1 MNERPSY
8 VKRLSSH
15 EDDLFVFLADVLEFQ
30 ASTKVSMAMDVQ
42 RNSAASPSSENG
54 GFTRENF
61 ADIDYTNQLAMTM
74 AEFRKTGQLCDV
86 IISTEG
92 ETFQAHKIVL
102 AASSSFFQSLFTVD
116 MSEKHKQTIKMDN
129 IDPAT
134 MTHVLD
140 YIYTGSIIYPSS
152 DDARELYLAA
162 DYLILPGLKNK
173 AVQIMVEDLSAENCL
188 RTLVWSHKFSSRAL
202 FTHTFRFILD
212 NFNSVSRSTD
222 FVKLPAR
229 ELRLLLA
236 SNNLRVA
243 DEEVVYEALKR
254 WCEAKPDERWSQFA
268 ELFKLIK
275 IEHLSNYYI
284 ENTIQEDVLTLP
296 DEETRFEMLEA
307 ITEYTVSESS
317 QSPIINPHQP
327 PRRHIAM
334 VTCVLTP
341 DVYAY
346 IPTSKEWLEMAAVP
360 TPRIFSSSAIFNGLV
375 YSVGGLAGCGDSSN
389 VVECFDPSANS
400 WLAKASLP
408 VPTRAAA
415 VAVLDGFLYVVGGRS
430 NSARF
435 NIVQRYDLCKDN
447 WTLVTSLHEE
457 RSGAALVSCHG
468 NLYAIGGRK
477 DENTFLRSVE
487 CYSPDQNTWSLA
499 TPMCVARASSAAAYI
514 RGTIYVIGG
523 VRSPGVSHNSCEAYD
538 TTLNQWSMIS
548 SNLVPRSYA
557 GIAAFETSLL
567 VCGGEDSGNFH
578 DTVESYDIENDRW
591 EIVDKMPRVEKF
603 VDCCAMFMS
612 RDLLPIFPSVKC

>member
-1 MNERPSY
+1 
-8 VKRLSSH
+8 
-15 EDDLFVFLADVLEFQ
+15 
-30 ASTKVSMAMDVQ
+30 MAMEVRRDPTT
-42 RNSAASPSSENG
+42 SPSSEHR
-54 GFTRENF
+54 GFPRENVG
-61 ADIDYTNQLAMTM
+61 DMEYTNQLAATM

-86 IISTEG
+86 VISTQG

-116 MSEKHKQTIKMDN
+116 MSEKHEQTIKMDN
-129 IDPAT
+129 IDSLT
-134 MTHVLD
+134 MARVLD
-140 YIYTGSIIYPSS
+140 YIYTGSLIYPNCE
-152 DDARELYLAA
+152 DAKELYLAA

-173 AVQIMVEDLSAENCL
+173 AVEIMVEALSAESCL

-212 NFNSVSRSTD
+212 NFNSVSRSAD

-243 DEEVVYEALKR
+243 DEEIVYEALKR
-254 WCEAKPDERWSQFA
+254 WYDVKPDERWSEFA
-268 ELFKLIK
+268 QLFKLIK
-275 IEHLSNYYI
+275 LEHLSSYYI
-284 ENTIQEDVLTLP
+284 ENTIQEDVLSLP
-296 DEETRFEMLEA
+296 DEEIRFEILET
-307 ITEYTVSESS
+307 ITEYTVPVSSES
-317 QSPIINPHQP
+317 PAINPLQP

-346 IPTSKEWLEMAAVP
+346 IPTSSDWLEMAPVP

-375 YSVGGLAGCGDSSN
+375 YSVGGLAGSGDSSN

-400 WLAKASLP
+400 WLPKASLP

-415 VAVLDGFLYVVGGRS
+415 VTVLDGFLYVVGGRS

-435 NIVQRYDLCKDN
+435 NIVQRYDPFKDN

-457 RSGAALVSCHG
+457 RSGAALVGCHD

-487 CYSPDQNTWSLA
+487 CYSPSQNTWSLT
-499 TPMCVARASSAAAYI
+499 TPMCVARASSAAAHI
-514 RGTIYVIGG
+514 RGKIYVIGG

-538 TTLNQWSMIS
+538 TTLDQWSMIS
-548 SNLVPRSYA
+548 NNLVPRSYA

-567 VCGGEDSGNFH
+567 ICGGEDSGNFH
-578 DTVESYDIENDRW
+578 DTVESYDVKNDRW
-591 EIVDKMPRVEKF
+591 EIIDKMPRAEKF

-612 RDLLPIFPSVKC
+612 KDLLPVFPNVKS

>member
-1 MNERPSY
+1 
-8 VKRLSSH
+8 
-15 EDDLFVFLADVLEFQ
+15 
-30 ASTKVSMAMDVQ
+30 MDV
-42 RNSAASPSSENG
+42 RGNSPISPSSENRA
-54 GFTRENF
+54 FTRENLG
-61 ADIDYTNQLAMTM
+61 DIDYTSQLAATM

-92 ETFQAHKIVL
+92 RTFQAHKIVL

-116 MSEKHKQTIKMDN
+116 MSERNKQTIKMDN
-129 IDPAT
+129 IDPPT
-134 MTHVLD
+134 MSRVLD
-140 YIYTGSIIYPSS
+140 YVYTGALTYPNP
-152 DDARELYLAA
+152 DDARDLYLAA
-162 DYLILPGLKNK
+162 DYLILPGLKHK
-173 AVQIMVEDLSAENCL
+173 AVEIMVEALSAENCL

-212 NFNSVSRSTD
+212 NFNSVSRSAD

-229 ELRLLLA
+229 ELQLLLA

-243 DEEVVYEALKR
+243 DEEIVYEALKR
-254 WCEAKPDERWSQFA
+254 WCEGKSDERWSQFA
-268 ELFKLIK
+268 DLFKLIK
-275 IEHLSNYYI
+275 LEHLSSYYI
-284 ENTIQEDVLTLP
+284 ETTIQEDVLGLP
-296 DEETRFEMLEA
+296 DEEIRFEILET
-307 ITEYTVSESS
+307 ITEYTVSENSEL
-317 QSPIINPHQP
+317 PTINLLQP

-346 IPTSKEWLEMAAVP
+346 IPTSKEWLEMAPVP
-360 TPRIFSSSAIFNGLV
+360 TPRISSSSAIFNGLV
-375 YSVGGLAGCGDSSN
+375 YNVGGLATCGDSSN
-389 VVECFDPSANS
+389 VMECFDPSANS
-400 WLAKASLP
+400 WLSKASLP

-415 VAVLDGFLYVVGGRS
+415 VSVLDGFLYVVGGRS

-435 NIVQRYDLCKDN
+435 NIVQRYDPCKDN

-457 RSGAALVSCHG
+457 RSGASLVSCHG

-477 DENTFLRSVE
+477 DENTFLSSVE
-487 CYSPDQNTWSLA
+487 CYSPAQNTWSLT

-514 RGTIYVIGG
+514 RGKIYVIGG

-538 TTLNQWSMIS
+538 TTLDQWSMIS

-567 VCGGEDSGNFH
+567 VCGGEDSDNFY
-578 DTVESYDIENDRW
+578 DTVECYDVEKDRW
-591 EIVDKMPRVEKF
+591 EIVDKLPRVEKF
-603 VDCCAMFMS
+603 VDCCPMFMS
-612 RDLLPIFPSVKC
+612 KDLLPIFPRAKC

>member
-1 MNERPSY
+1 M
-8 VKRLSSH
+8 
-15 EDDLFVFLADVLEFQ
+15 
-30 ASTKVSMAMDVQ
+30 TMDVQ
-42 RNSAASPSSENG
+42 GNSPISPSSENRA
-54 GFTRENF
+54 FTRENLG
-61 ADIDYTNQLAMTM
+61 DIDYTSQLAATM

-92 ETFQAHKIVL
+92 RTFQAHKIVL

-116 MSEKHKQTIKMDN
+116 MSERNKQTIKMDN
-129 IDPAT
+129 IDPPT
-134 MTHVLD
+134 MNRVLD
-140 YIYTGSIIYPSS
+140 YVYTGALTYPNP

-162 DYLILPGLKNK
+162 DYLILPGLKHK
-173 AVQIMVEDLSAENCL
+173 AVEIMVEALSAENCL

-212 NFNSVSRSTD
+212 NFNSVSRSAD

-229 ELRLLLA
+229 ELKLLLA

-243 DEEVVYEALKR
+243 DEEIVYEALKR
-254 WCEAKPDERWSQFA
+254 WCEGKSDERWSQFA
-268 ELFKLIK
+268 DLFKLIK
-275 IEHLSNYYI
+275 LEHLSSYYI
-284 ENTIQEDVLTLP
+284 ETTIQEDVLALP
-296 DEETRFEMLEA
+296 DEELRFEILET
-307 ITEYTVSESS
+307 ITEYTVSENSEL
-317 QSPIINPHQP
+317 PTINLLQP

-346 IPTSKEWLEMAAVP
+346 IPTSKEWLEMAPVP
-360 TPRIFSSSAIFNGLV
+360 TPRISSSSAIFNGLV
-375 YSVGGLAGCGDSSN
+375 YNVGGLATCGDSSN
-389 VVECFDPSANS
+389 VMECFDPSANS
-400 WLAKASLP
+400 WLSKASLP

-415 VAVLDGFLYVVGGRS
+415 VSVLDGFLYVVGGRS

-435 NIVQRYDLCKDN
+435 NIVQRYDPCKDN

-457 RSGAALVSCHG
+457 RSGASLVSCHG

-477 DENTFLRSVE
+477 DENTFLSSVE
-487 CYSPDQNTWSLA
+487 CYSPAQNTWSLT

-514 RGTIYVIGG
+514 RGKIYVIGG

-538 TTLNQWSMIS
+538 TTLDQWSMIS

-567 VCGGEDSGNFH
+567 VCGGEDSDNFY
-578 DTVESYDIENDRW
+578 DTVECYDVEKDRW
-591 EIVDKMPRVEKF
+591 EIVDKLPRVEKF
-603 VDCCAMFMS
+603 VDCCPMFMS
-612 RDLLPIFPSVKC
+612 KDLLPIFPRAKC

>member
-1 MNERPSY
+1 
-8 VKRLSSH
+8 
-15 EDDLFVFLADVLEFQ
+15 
-30 ASTKVSMAMDVQ
+30 MAMEVRRDPTT
-42 RNSAASPSSENG
+42 SPSSEHR
-54 GFTRENF
+54 GFPRENF
-61 ADIDYTNQLAMTM
+61 GDMEYTNQLAATM

-86 IISTEG
+86 VVSTQG

-102 AASSSFFQSLFTVD
+102 AASSSFFRSLFTVD
-116 MSEKHKQTIKMDN
+116 MSEKHEQTIKMDN
-129 IDPAT
+129 IDSLT
-134 MTHVLD
+134 MARVLD
-140 YIYTGSIIYPSS
+140 YIYTGSLIYPNCE
-152 DDARELYLAA
+152 DAKELYLAA

-173 AVQIMVEDLSAENCL
+173 AVEIMVEALSAESCL

-212 NFNSVSRSTD
+212 NFNSVSRSAD

-243 DEEVVYEALKR
+243 DEEIVYEALKR
-254 WCEAKPDERWSQFA
+254 WYDVKPYERWSEFA
-268 ELFKLIK
+268 QLFKLIK
-275 IEHLSNYYI
+275 LEHLSGYYI

-296 DEETRFEMLEA
+296 DEEIRFEILET
-307 ITEYTVSESS
+307 ITEYTVPVSSES
-317 QSPIINPHQP
+317 PAINPLQP

-346 IPTSKEWLEMAAVP
+346 IPTSREWLEMAPVP

-375 YSVGGLAGCGDSSN
+375 YSVGGLAGSGDSSN
-389 VVECFDPSANS
+389 VVECFDPSANA
-400 WLAKASLP
+400 WLPKASLP

-415 VAVLDGFLYVVGGRS
+415 VTVLDGFLYVVGGRS

-435 NIVQRYDLCKDN
+435 NIVQRYDPFKDN

-457 RSGAALVSCHG
+457 RSGAALVGCHD

-487 CYSPDQNTWSLA
+487 CYSPSQNTWSLT
-499 TPMCVARASSAAAYI
+499 TPMSVARASSAAAHI
-514 RGTIYVIGG
+514 RGKIYVIGG

-538 TTLNQWSMIS
+538 TTLDQWSMIS
-548 SNLVPRSYA
+548 NNLVPRSYA

-567 VCGGEDSGNFH
+567 ICGGEDSGNFH
-578 DTVESYDIENDRW
+578 DTVESYDVKNDRW
-591 EIVDKMPRVEKF
+591 EIIDKMPRAEKF

-612 RDLLPIFPSVKC
+612 KDLLPVFPNVKS

>member
-1 MNERPSY
+1 
-8 VKRLSSH
+8 
-15 EDDLFVFLADVLEFQ
+15 
-30 ASTKVSMAMDVQ
+30 MDV
-42 RNSAASPSSENG
+42 RGNSPISPSSENRA
-54 GFTRENF
+54 FTRENLG
-61 ADIDYTNQLAMTM
+61 DIDYTSQLAATM

-92 ETFQAHKIVL
+92 RTFQAHKIVL

-116 MSEKHKQTIKMDN
+116 MSERNKQTIKMDN
-129 IDPAT
+129 IDPPT
-134 MTHVLD
+134 MSRVLD
-140 YIYTGSIIYPSS
+140 YVYTGALTYPNP
-152 DDARELYLAA
+152 DDARDLYLAA
-162 DYLILPGLKNK
+162 DYLILPGLKHK
-173 AVQIMVEDLSAENCL
+173 AVEIMVEALSAENCL

-212 NFNSVSRSTD
+212 NFNSVSRTAD

-229 ELRLLLA
+229 ELKLLLA

-243 DEEVVYEALKR
+243 DEEIVYEALKR
-254 WCEAKPDERWSQFA
+254 WCEGKSDERWSQFA
-268 ELFKLIK
+268 DLFKLIK
-275 IEHLSNYYI
+275 LEHLSSYYI
-284 ENTIQEDVLTLP
+284 ETTIQEDVLALP
-296 DEETRFEMLEA
+296 DEELRFEILET
-307 ITEYTVSESS
+307 ITEYTVSENSEL
-317 QSPIINPHQP
+317 PTINLLQP

-346 IPTSKEWLEMAAVP
+346 IPTSKEWLEMAPVP
-360 TPRIFSSSAIFNGLV
+360 TPRISSSSAIFNGLV
-375 YSVGGLAGCGDSSN
+375 YNVGGLAACGDSSN
-389 VVECFDPSANS
+389 LMECFDPSANS
-400 WLAKASLP
+400 WLSKASLP

-415 VAVLDGFLYVVGGRS
+415 VSVLDGFLYVVGGRS

-435 NIVQRYDLCKDN
+435 NIVQRYDPCKDN

-457 RSGAALVSCHG
+457 RSGASLVSCHG

-477 DENTFLRSVE
+477 DENTFLSSVE
-487 CYSPDQNTWSLA
+487 CYSPAQNTWSLT

-514 RGTIYVIGG
+514 RGKIYVIGG

-538 TTLNQWSMIS
+538 TTLDQWSMIS

-567 VCGGEDSGNFH
+567 VCGGEDSGNFY
-578 DTVESYDIENDRW
+578 DTVECYDVEKDRW

-603 VDCCAMFMS
+603 VDCCPMFMS
-612 RDLLPIFPSVKC
+612 KDLLPIFPSAKC

>member
-1 MNERPSY
+1 MTT
-8 VKRLSSH
+8 
-15 EDDLFVFLADVLEFQ
+15 DV
-30 ASTKVSMAMDVQ
+30 
-42 RNSAASPSSENG
+42 RGNSPISPSSENRA
-54 GFTRENF
+54 FTRENLG
-61 ADIDYTNQLAMTM
+61 DIDYTSQLAATM

-92 ETFQAHKIVL
+92 RTFQAHKIVL

-116 MSEKHKQTIKMDN
+116 MSERNKQTIKMDN
-129 IDPAT
+129 IDPPT
-134 MTHVLD
+134 MNRVLD
-140 YIYTGSIIYPSS
+140 YVYTGALTYPNP

-162 DYLILPGLKNK
+162 DYLILPGLKHK
-173 AVQIMVEDLSAENCL
+173 AVEIMVEALSAENCL

-212 NFNSVSRSTD
+212 NFNSVSRSAD

-229 ELRLLLA
+229 ELKLLLA

-243 DEEVVYEALKR
+243 DEEIVYEALKR
-254 WCEAKPDERWSQFA
+254 WCESKSDERWSQFA
-268 ELFKLIK
+268 DLFKLIK
-275 IEHLSNYYI
+275 LEHLSSYYI
-284 ENTIQEDVLTLP
+284 ETTIQEDVLALP
-296 DEETRFEMLEA
+296 DEELRFEILET
-307 ITEYTVSESS
+307 ITEYTVSENSEL
-317 QSPIINPHQP
+317 PTINLLQP

-346 IPTSKEWLEMAAVP
+346 IPTSKEWLEMAPVP
-360 TPRIFSSSAIFNGLV
+360 TPRISSSSAIFNGLV
-375 YSVGGLAGCGDSSN
+375 YNVGGLATCGDSSN
-389 VVECFDPSANS
+389 VMECFDPSANS
-400 WLAKASLP
+400 WLSKASLP

-415 VAVLDGFLYVVGGRS
+415 VSVLDGFLYVVGGRS

-435 NIVQRYDLCKDN
+435 NIVQRYDPCKDN

-457 RSGAALVSCHG
+457 RSGASLISCHG

-477 DENTFLRSVE
+477 DENTFLSSVE
-487 CYSPDQNTWSLA
+487 CYSPAQNTWSLT

-514 RGTIYVIGG
+514 RGKIYVIGG

-538 TTLNQWSMIS
+538 TTLDQWSMIS

-567 VCGGEDSGNFH
+567 VCGGEDSDNFY
-578 DTVESYDIENDRW
+578 DTVECYDVEKDRW
-591 EIVDKMPRVEKF
+591 EIVDKLPRVEKF
-603 VDCCAMFMS
+603 VDCCPMFMS
-612 RDLLPIFPSVKC
+612 KDLLPIFPRAKC

>member
-1 MNERPSY
+1 
-8 VKRLSSH
+8 
-15 EDDLFVFLADVLEFQ
+15 
-30 ASTKVSMAMDVQ
+30 MDVQ
-42 RNSAASPSSENG
+42 GNSPISPSSENRA
-54 GFTRENF
+54 FTRENLG
-61 ADIDYTNQLAMTM
+61 DIDYTSQLAATM

-92 ETFQAHKIVL
+92 RTFQAHKIVL

-116 MSEKHKQTIKMDN
+116 MSERNKQTIKMDN
-129 IDPAT
+129 IDPPT
-134 MTHVLD
+134 MNRVLD
-140 YIYTGSIIYPSS
+140 YVYTGALTYPNP

-162 DYLILPGLKNK
+162 DYLILPGLKHK
-173 AVQIMVEDLSAENCL
+173 AVEIMVEALSAENCL

-212 NFNSVSRSTD
+212 NFNSVSRSAD

-229 ELRLLLA
+229 ELKLLLA

-243 DEEVVYEALKR
+243 DEEIVYEALKR
-254 WCEAKPDERWSQFA
+254 WCEGKSDERWSQFA
-268 ELFKLIK
+268 DLFKLIK
-275 IEHLSNYYI
+275 LEHLSSYYI
-284 ENTIQEDVLTLP
+284 ETTIQEDVLALP
-296 DEETRFEMLEA
+296 DEELRFEILET
-307 ITEYTVSESS
+307 ITEYTVSENSEL
-317 QSPIINPHQP
+317 PTINLLQP

-346 IPTSKEWLEMAAVP
+346 IPTSKEWLEMAPVP
-360 TPRIFSSSAIFNGLV
+360 TPRISSSSAIFNGLV
-375 YSVGGLAGCGDSSN
+375 YNVGGLATCGDSSN
-389 VVECFDPSANS
+389 VMECFDPSANS
-400 WLAKASLP
+400 WLSKASLP

-415 VAVLDGFLYVVGGRS
+415 VSVLDGFLYVVGGRS

-435 NIVQRYDLCKDN
+435 NIVQRYDPCKDN

-457 RSGAALVSCHG
+457 RSGASLVSCHG

-477 DENTFLRSVE
+477 DENTFLSSVE
-487 CYSPDQNTWSLA
+487 CYSPAQNTWSLT

-514 RGTIYVIGG
+514 RGKIYVIGG

-538 TTLNQWSMIS
+538 TTLDQWSMIS

-567 VCGGEDSGNFH
+567 VCGGEDSDNFY
-578 DTVESYDIENDRW
+578 DTVECYDVEKDRW
-591 EIVDKMPRVEKF
+591 EIVDKLPRVEKF
-603 VDCCAMFMS
+603 VDCCPMFMS
-612 RDLLPIFPSVKC
+612 KDLLPIFPRAKC

>member
-1 MNERPSY
+1 
-8 VKRLSSH
+8 
-15 EDDLFVFLADVLEFQ
+15 
-30 ASTKVSMAMDVQ
+30 
-42 RNSAASPSSENG
+42 
-54 GFTRENF
+54 
-61 ADIDYTNQLAMTM
+61 M

-92 ETFQAHKIVL
+92 RTFQAHKIVL

-116 MSEKHKQTIKMDN
+116 MSERNKQTIKMDN
-129 IDPAT
+129 IDPPT
-134 MTHVLD
+134 MNRVLD
-140 YIYTGSIIYPSS
+140 YVYTGALTYPNP

-162 DYLILPGLKNK
+162 DYLILPGLKHK
-173 AVQIMVEDLSAENCL
+173 AVEIMVEALSAENCL

-212 NFNSVSRSTD
+212 NFNSVSRSAD

-229 ELRLLLA
+229 ELQLLLA

-243 DEEVVYEALKR
+243 DEEIVYEALKR
-254 WCEAKPDERWSQFA
+254 WCEGKSDERWSQFA
-268 ELFKLIK
+268 DLFKLIK
-275 IEHLSNYYI
+275 LEHLSSYYI
-284 ENTIQEDVLTLP
+284 ETTIQEDVLALP
-296 DEETRFEMLEA
+296 DEELRFEILET
-307 ITEYTVSESS
+307 ITEYTVSENSEL
-317 QSPIINPHQP
+317 PTINLLQP

-346 IPTSKEWLEMAAVP
+346 IPTSKEWLEMAPVP
-360 TPRIFSSSAIFNGLV
+360 TPRISSSSAIFNGLV
-375 YSVGGLAGCGDSSN
+375 YNVGGLATCGDSSN
-389 VVECFDPSANS
+389 VMECFDPSANS
-400 WLAKASLP
+400 WLSKASLP

-415 VAVLDGFLYVVGGRS
+415 VSVLDGFLYVVGGRS

-435 NIVQRYDLCKDN
+435 NIVQRYDPCKDN

-457 RSGAALVSCHG
+457 RSGASLISCHG

-477 DENTFLRSVE
+477 DENTFLSSVE
-487 CYSPDQNTWSLA
+487 CYSPAQNTWSLT

-514 RGTIYVIGG
+514 RGKIYVIGG

-538 TTLNQWSMIS
+538 TTLDQWSMIS

-567 VCGGEDSGNFH
+567 VCGGEDSDNFY
-578 DTVESYDIENDRW
+578 DTVECYDVEKDRW
-591 EIVDKMPRVEKF
+591 EIVDKLPRVEKF
-603 VDCCAMFMS
+603 VDCCPMFMS
-612 RDLLPIFPSVKC
+612 KDLLPIFPRAKC

>member
-1 MNERPSY
+1 
-8 VKRLSSH
+8 
-15 EDDLFVFLADVLEFQ
+15 
-30 ASTKVSMAMDVQ
+30 MAMDVEQ
-42 RNSAASPSSENG
+42 NSITSPGSESRG
-54 GFTRENF
+54 LTRENLG
-61 ADIDYTNQLAMTM
+61 DVEYTNQLASTM

-86 IISTEG
+86 IVSTEG
-92 ETFQAHKIVL
+92 RAFQAHKIVL

-129 IDPAT
+129 IDSAT
-134 MTHVLD
+134 MNRVLN
-140 YIYTGSIIYPSS
+140 YIYTGCIIHPNSE
-152 DDARELYLAA
+152 DAKELYLAA

-173 AVQIMVEDLSAENCL
+173 AVEIMVEALSAESCL

-202 FTHTFRFILD
+202 FAHTFRFILD
-212 NFNSVSRSTD
+212 NFNNVSRSTD
-222 FVKLPAR
+222 FVKMPAR
-229 ELRLLLA
+229 ELGLLLA

-243 DEEVVYEALKR
+243 DEEIVYDALKR
-254 WCEAKPDERWSQFA
+254 WYDGKPKERWKEFS

-275 IEHLSNYYI
+275 LQHLSSYYI
-284 ENTIQEDVLTLP
+284 ENTIQEDVLALP
-296 DEETRFEMLEA
+296 DEEIRFEILEA
-307 ITEYTVSESS
+307 ITEYTVAVNSES
-317 QSPIINPHQP
+317 PTINPLQP

-346 IPTSKEWLEMAAVP
+346 IPTSKEWLEMAPVP
-360 TPRIFSSSAIFNGLV
+360 TPRIFSSSAIFNGLI
-375 YSVGGLAGCGDSSN
+375 YSVGGLAGSEDSSN

-400 WLAKASLP
+400 WLPKASLP

-415 VAVLDGFLYVVGGRS
+415 MTVLDGYLYVVGGRS

-435 NIVQRYDLCKDN
+435 NIVQRYDPFKDN

-487 CYSPDQNTWSLA
+487 CYSASQNTWSLT
-499 TPMCVARASSAAAYI
+499 TPMCVARASSAAAYLQ
-514 RGTIYVIGG
+514 GKIYVIGG

-538 TTLNQWSMIS
+538 TTLDQWSMIS
-548 SNLVPRSYA
+548 NNLVPRSYA

-578 DTVESYDIENDRW
+578 DTVESYDVKNDRW
-591 EIVDKMPRVEKF
+591 EIIDKMPRAEKF

-612 RDLLPIFPSVKC
+612 KDLLPVFPSVKC

>member
-1 MNERPSY
+1 ME
-8 VKRLSSH
+8 
-15 EDDLFVFLADVLEFQ
+15 
-30 ASTKVSMAMDVQ
+30 
-42 RNSAASPSSENG
+42 
-54 GFTRENF
+54 
-61 ADIDYTNQLAMTM
+61 YTNQLAATM

-86 IISTEG
+86 VVSTQG

-102 AASSSFFQSLFTVD
+102 AASSSFFRSLFTVD
-116 MSEKHKQTIKMDN
+116 MSEKHEQTIKMDN
-129 IDPAT
+129 IDSLT
-134 MTHVLD
+134 MARVLD
-140 YIYTGSIIYPSS
+140 YIYTGSLIYPNCE
-152 DDARELYLAA
+152 DAKELYLAA

-173 AVQIMVEDLSAENCL
+173 AVEIMVEALSAESCL

-212 NFNSVSRSTD
+212 NFNSVSRSAD

-243 DEEVVYEALKR
+243 DEEIVYEALKR
-254 WCEAKPDERWSQFA
+254 WYDVKPYERWSEFA
-268 ELFKLIK
+268 QLFKLIK
-275 IEHLSNYYI
+275 LEHLSGYYI

-296 DEETRFEMLEA
+296 DEEIRFEILET
-307 ITEYTVSESS
+307 ITEYTVPVSSES
-317 QSPIINPHQP
+317 PAINPLQP

-346 IPTSKEWLEMAAVP
+346 IPTSREWLEMAPVP

-375 YSVGGLAGCGDSSN
+375 YSVGGLAGSGDSSN
-389 VVECFDPSANS
+389 VVECFDPSANA
-400 WLAKASLP
+400 WLPKASLP

-415 VAVLDGFLYVVGGRS
+415 VTVLDGFLYVVGGRS

-435 NIVQRYDLCKDN
+435 NIVQRYDPFKDN

-457 RSGAALVSCHG
+457 RSGAALVGCHD

-487 CYSPDQNTWSLA
+487 CYSPSQNTWSLT
-499 TPMCVARASSAAAYI
+499 TPMSVARASSAAAHI
-514 RGTIYVIGG
+514 RGKIYVIGG

-538 TTLNQWSMIS
+538 TTLDQWSMIS
-548 SNLVPRSYA
+548 NNLVPRSYA

-567 VCGGEDSGNFH
+567 ICGGEDSGNFH
-578 DTVESYDIENDRW
+578 DTVESYDVKNDRW
-591 EIVDKMPRVEKF
+591 EIIDKMPRAEKF

-612 RDLLPIFPSVKC
+612 KDLLPVFPNVKS